1 MDCYQHTVAGVS
13 TPRSDALRGGGGGF
27 VREVRLNPPPEADLD
42 AYPWSLPVI
51 SQLLASQVQRKRGL
65 QLHPGVTFLVGD
77 NGSGKSTLLEALAVA
92 AGVNPEGGS
101 RQQRFSNRASESELG
116 AVTTLVRGPRRE
128 RDGYFL
134 RAETMYAVATE
145 LESTEGADWSSY
157 GGLPLHEQS
166 HGESFLAVLKH
177 RFGPRGLY
185 LLDEPESALSP
196 TGLLAA
202 IALLDTAVAA
212 GSQCVIAT
220 HSPVL
225 LALPGARIL
234 QIDDDGLVEE
244 LDYDDCAP
252 VVATRRFLAD
262 PVAATAQVLR
272 PSEPLHDDPA
282 DGQAE

>member
-1 MDCYQHTVAGVS
+1 MHGV
-13 TPRSDALRGGGGGF
+13 RVEGGGGF
-27 VREVRLNPPPEADLD
+27 VREVRLSPPPEADLA
-42 AYPWSLPVI
+42 AYPWSLPVV
-51 SQLLASQVQRKRGL
+51 SQLLASQARRKRGL

-116 AVTTLVRGPRRE
+116 AVTTLVRGPGRE
-128 RDGYFL
+128 RGAYFL

-145 LESTEGADWSSY
+145 LENTPGTRWDVY
-157 GGLPLHEQS
+157 GGRSLHEQS
-166 HGESFLAVLKH
+166 HGESFLAVLTH

-202 IALLDTAVAA
+202 IALLDAAVAA

-234 QIDDDGLVEE
+234 QIDDLGLVEE
-244 LDYDDCAP
+244 LGYDECAP

-262 PVAATAQVLR
+262 PVAAMALVLGHEETTELR
-272 PSEPLHDDPA
+272 DP
-282 DGQAE
+282 